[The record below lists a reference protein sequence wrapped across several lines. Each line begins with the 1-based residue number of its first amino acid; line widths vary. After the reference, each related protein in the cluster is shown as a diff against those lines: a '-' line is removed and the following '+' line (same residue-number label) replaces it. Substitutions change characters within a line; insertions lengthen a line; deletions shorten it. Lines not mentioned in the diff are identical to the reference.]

1 MNETAEYWMANAEY
15 LSADDSRPL
24 LIGEDENA
32 DWWVPYRWGD
42 TPHRDCWKRFDRRNP
57 LDWLHYWNSRRRN
70 QVVFLFG

>member
-1 MNETAEYWMANAEY
+1 MQVKEYWMANAEY
-15 LSADDSRPL
+15 LSVDDSRPW

-32 DWWVPYRWGD
+32 DWWVPYRGGD
-42 TPHRDCWKRFDRRNP
+42 TPHRDCWRRFNRRNL